1 MMVNLKG
8 VYTICIPLQT
18 MFLNEKLCIHG
29 ENLITLQGES
39 FFMNRWVNA
48 EFEPIKYIVL
58 GKSTARPLKTDTKL
72 GQETVRKECS
82 GKADINLGKL
92 NLTATVS
99 ASEIL
104 DTTEIGV
111 ANDELLISHDI
122 YQKISS
128 TLLGDITSSITINYS
143 FILVTGG
150 IRGDW
155 KPSGNAYYVYEPNN
169 VAGVMELVS
178 GSGYKQVASKNE
190 LVPGSYY
197 YDINT
202 RNVFIRAINDRDPR
216 TNVIQVVVQ
225 TTSKNKKVGE

>member
-1 MMVNLKG
+1 MVNLKG
-8 VYTICIPLQT
+8 KYTICIPFQT
-18 MFLNEKLCIHG
+18 MFMNEKLCIRG

-39 FFMNRWVNA
+39 FFMNRWINN

-58 GKSTARPLKTDTKL
+58 GKATARPLKTDTKL

-82 GKADINLGKL
+82 SKADLNLGKV

-111 ANDELLISHDI
+111 ANDEVLISHDI
-122 YQKISS
+122 YEKISA
-128 TLLGDITSSITINYS
+128 TLLGDITSSVNINYS
-143 FILVTGG
+143 FVLVTGG

-155 KPSGNAYYVYEPNN
+155 KASGNAYFVYEPNN
-169 VAGVMELVS
+169 VVGVMELVS
-178 GSGYKQVASKNE
+178 GSGYKQVATRNA

-202 RNVFIRAINDRDPR
+202 RNVFIRTVRDVNPN
-216 TNVIQVVVQ
+216 TLQIVVQ
-225 TTSKNKKVGE
+225 TKSKKVGE